1 MWGGGYPCVFKI
13 GHAHGGLGK
22 VKVENDEGFEVTSVT
37 FYLQDH
43 HNLKYNNHN
52 NSSCRI

>member
-1 MWGGGYPCVFKI
+1 MFKI

-43 HNLKYNNHN
+43 HNNNNNNNNHN
-52 NSSCRI
+52 NLSCRI

>member
-1 MWGGGYPCVFKI
+1 MFKI

-22 VKVENDEGFEVTSVT
+22 VKVENDEGFEVT

-43 HNLKYNNHN
+43 HILKYNNHSN
-52 NSSCRI
+52 LSCRI

>member
-1 MWGGGYPCVFKI
+1 MFKI

-52 NSSCRI
+52 NLSCRI